1 MRRFDTGL
9 LRGGVLYILLFL
21 LLSFFHLLVIADI
34 NIVINVR
41 AETKDIHILCT
52 ELDKDIVTII
62 RYALKRMKIENF

>member
-1 MRRFDTGL
+1 MPSL
-9 LRGGVLYILLFL
+9 KEN
-21 LLSFFHLLVIADI
+21 I

-62 RYALKRMKIENF
+62 RYALKRMKRQYQVYVNQDSFLIKAE